1 MGVEVRKRSV
11 FERWYFEIMMIDL
24 YICMRG
30 AVVTTRFYGLEHFP
44 IIGEREC
51 VCGRI

>member
-24 YICMRG
+24 YICIRG
-30 AVVTTRFYGLEHFP
+30 AVVTTRFYGPEHFP
-44 IIGEREC
+44 II
-51 VCGRI
+51 